1 MWEHKGCCTCFC
13 WEMGLALKAK
23 VARVWAHQTFLGL
36 GRFLCCDWQVWPYRA
51 AAKPSQPKNRL
62 RLFAASPG
70 FKSSRGGSSTW
81 KIYVTEIFGV
91 GLLLGRT
98 MAQPRTSILA
108 TGCHPAM
115 GPRQAGRQ
123 EGPSQSL
130 LLLCA
135 QCPSCPWA
143 RNSSQ
148 RRWGSQA
155 CQAHQGGA
163 GRKGKWELNFSVQL

>member
-1 MWEHKGCCTCFC
+1 M
-13 WEMGLALKAK
+13 
-23 VARVWAHQTFLGL
+23 
-36 GRFLCCDWQVWPYRA
+36 CCDWQVWPYRA

-115 GPRQAGRQ
+115 GPRQAGRRGHPSHCCCSVPNAHPALGQ
-123 EGPSQSL
+123 GTQAREGGAAKPVK
-130 LLLCA
+130 
-135 QCPSCPWA
+135 
-143 RNSSQ
+143 
-148 RRWGSQA
+148 
-155 CQAHQGGA
+155 HIKEEQGGKA
-163 GRKGKWELNFSVQL
+163 NGSLIFQSSCKLVKTGNSFLPPVMVYMDLFYIR